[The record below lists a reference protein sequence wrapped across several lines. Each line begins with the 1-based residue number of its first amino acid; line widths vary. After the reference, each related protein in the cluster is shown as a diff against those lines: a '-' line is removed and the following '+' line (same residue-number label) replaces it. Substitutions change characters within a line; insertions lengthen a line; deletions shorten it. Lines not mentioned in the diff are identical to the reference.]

1 MTILLKQNNMEKQ
14 MALRASMCSAKKTFQ
29 AGVLISDSSLSTTSV
44 SLRKVIG
51 SFQPY
56 FLICQME
63 IYITCLPLTQKCS
76 EDLK

>member
-56 FLICQME
+56 FSHL
-63 IYITCLPLTQKCS
+63 S
-76 EDLK
+76 NGDLYYLSTSHTKVQ